1 MYPKA
6 VEMGIPA
13 TEYWNMTLDEI
24 IVQVEANK
32 KMMERERKER
42 AMFDYV
48 SQRLA
53 SFAFND
59 PSKMPKFDEAYSFL
73 EPNETNQTVEE
84 MPEWEKEKL
93 MFMKQSEIIR
103 QTLERRK

>member
-24 IVQVEANK
+24 IIQVEANK
-32 KMMERERKER
+32 KVMDRERKER

-59 PSKMPKFDEAYSFL
+59 PSKMPKFDEAYGFL
-73 EPNETNQTVEE
+73 DA
-84 MPEWEKEKL
+84 
-93 MFMKQSEIIR
+93 KQSTEEAEEIPDWKKDQMIMLQNIQNVQR
-103 QTLERRK
+103 TLEKRK

>member
-1 MYPKA
+1 
-6 VEMGIPA
+6 
-13 TEYWNMTLDEI
+13 
-24 IVQVEANK
+24 
-32 KMMERERKER
+32 
-42 AMFDYV
+42 MFDYV

-59 PSKMPKFDEAYSFL
+59 PSKMPKFDEAYGFL
-73 EPNETNQTVEE
+73 EPKEEQETED

-103 QTLERRK
+103 QTLERR

>member
-59 PSKMPKFDEAYSFL
+59 PSKMPKFDEAYGFL
-73 EPNETNQTVEE
+73 EPNETNQKAEE
-84 MPEWEKEKL
+84 IPDWKKEQILMQQQIAIIKHTLEKE
-93 MFMKQSEIIR
+93 
-103 QTLERRK
+103 

>member
-13 TEYWNMTLDEI
+13 TEYWSMTLDEI
-24 IVQVEANK
+24 ITQVEANK
-32 KMMERERKER
+32 NIQERERKER

-59 PSKMPKFDEAYSFL
+59 PSKMPKFDEAYGFL
-73 EPNETNQTVEE
+73 NPTEEQETED

-103 QTLERRK
+103 QTLEKRK

>member
-6 VEMGIPA
+6 VEMGILA
-13 TEYWNMTLDEI
+13 TEYWSMTLDEI
-24 IVQVEANK
+24 ITQVEANK
-32 KMMERERKER
+32 NIQERERKER

-73 EPNETNQTVEE
+73 DPKEEQETEDV
-84 MPEWEKEKL
+84 PEWEKEKL

-103 QTLERRK
+103 QTLERRE

>member
-13 TEYWNMTLDEI
+13 TEYWSMTLDEI
-24 IVQVEANK
+24 ITQVEANK
-32 KMMERERKER
+32 NIQERERKER

-59 PSKMPKFDEAYSFL
+59 PSKMPKFDEAYDFL
-73 EPNETNQTVEE
+73 NPKEKVEE
-84 MPEWEKEKL
+84 VPEWKKEQML
-93 MFMKQSEIIR
+93 LQQQIAIISH
-103 QTLERRK
+103 TLDKRK

>member
-73 EPNETNQTVEE
+73 DPKEEQETED

>member
-13 TEYWNMTLDEI
+13 TEYWSMTLDEI
-24 IVQVEANK
+24 IIQVEANK
-32 KMMERERKER
+32 NIQERERKER

-59 PSKMPKFDEAYSFL
+59 PSKMSKFDEAYSFL
-73 EPNETNQTVEE
+73 DHKEE
-84 MPEWEKEKL
+84 QAKEDIPEWEKEKL

-103 QTLERRK
+103 QTLEKRE

>member
-13 TEYWNMTLDEI
+13 TEYWSMTLDEI
-24 IVQVEANK
+24 ITQVEANK
-32 KMMERERKER
+32 NIQERERKER

-59 PSKMPKFDEAYSFL
+59 PSKMPKFDEAYGFL
-73 EPNETNQTVEE
+73 NPKDEVEE
-84 MPEWEKEKL
+84 MPEWKKDQLLMQQQIAIVKHTLEKE
-93 MFMKQSEIIR
+93 
-103 QTLERRK
+103 